1 MKRRLALLVALAA
14 GAALCQAQVRI
25 SSLSPGSAVAGGPA
39 FTLTVT
45 GAGFTTGAVV
55 YWNTTAL
62 PTTYV
67 SGLQLRASVSSS
79 LITQPG
85 TAGIFVML
93 PTGLR
98 SNTIS
103 FNIFTPTPA
112 ISGLSPSS
120 AAAGGS
126 AFPLTVS
133 GAGFVSGSQV
143 VWGTTRLSTT
153 FLSNTSIRAD
163 VPSTLIAS
171 PGTVEVYVANPN
183 ETSSNRVVFT
193 IREPAPVLS
202 SIQPSQVTAGG
213 PQFTLTVL
221 GNNFSTSGAAVLWNQ
236 TALTAVSSGR
246 TSLQAT
252 VPSRFIALPGTASIA
267 VQNADGTV
275 SNSLP
280 LQILPP
286 VQLSA
291 LSPASAAAGG
301 QQFTLTVSGSG
312 FVNGTAVVWNQS
324 ALTTAF
330 VSAATL
336 QAVVPAGL
344 IAQPG
349 TASVSVQS
357 PSGAVSNSLPFE
369 ITAVPLQMSG
379 LSPASAAAG
388 GPQFTLTVSGNGFVS
403 GTAVLWNQTALTT
416 VFAGATTL
424 QAVVPAG
431 LIAQPGTAS
440 VSAQSPSGAVSNSLP
455 FQVTATPLQISGL
468 NPATAAAGGPQFTLT
483 VSGSGFVAG
492 VAVLWNQTALTT
504 VFVSATALQAAV
516 PASLIAQPG
525 TASVSVQGPS
535 GAVSNTL
542 PFQVTAAALQIS
554 GLSPASAVAGG
565 PQFTL
570 TVSGTGFVSGASVL
584 FGQSTL
590 PAAFLSDTSLQAAVP
605 ASLIAQPGIATV
617 AVRNPTGATSNSI
630 QFVIEAPLRITGLS
644 PASVRAGGPQ
654 FTLSVT
660 GSGFTPASL
669 SGGSVVRWNGGALQT
684 TYVSGTEL
692 LAVVPPNLIAQP
704 TAASIT
710 VENTG
715 RAVSNAVAFPVTSV
729 VAVTGVEPGSR
740 IAGGP
745 PFALAVSGAGFVS
758 GSTIRFNGVTVPTT
772 FAGPALLQASIPSGL
787 IAAPGTAGID
797 VLNPDG
803 AVSNSLPFTILP
815 GPVIRRLSP
824 PSVPAGGPAFTLAVV
839 GSGFDPEFV
848 VTWNGAPLATEH
860 VNDGQLNAAVP
871 AGLIAEPGTVTIA
884 VRGSQEVVSLGV
896 SFVVTAAFRITSL
909 SPPSAAAG
917 GPAFTLTVDGSGF
930 YDTSRVLWGG
940 IQLPTTFVSS
950 TRLSA
955 AVAAARIAQPGT
967 VNVSVEIPNIGTSN
981 ALSFTVQPALSI
993 TSLEPSSAAA
1003 GGAAFTLT
1011 VTGTGFVQGSAVE
1024 WNGSALPTVF
1034 ASAARLTA
1042 SVEAQ
1047 FIRQPGAASVTVR
1060 NPGGAV
1066 SNAASF
1072 AVVAPLGISGLSPDS
1087 AAAGG
1092 PQFVLT
1098 VDGSGFAAGSVVR
1111 WNFTPLATNLVSPAR
1126 LTATVPANL
1135 IAQPGPA
1142 TITVANPDGA
1152 VSAGAVFT
1160 VTAALRIASLD
1171 PAAALAGGASLTL
1184 AVSGSG
1190 FAAGSVVQWGGV
1202 PLPTRFVS
1210 SARLTASVSAALI
1223 AEPGSASIRVV
1234 NPDGSISNAVELPV
1248 RLPAVPAVSVSGP
1261 PSNADPNDAIQVRA
1275 NLAGPFPVPIVGRF
1289 TLSFEAN
1296 AVGAFSDDPRNV
1308 QFANGS
1314 RIFEFTIPAN
1324 QTQAPAVGLKAGTV
1338 AGTIVLTA
1346 VLLRAGESA
1355 IPTPVPT
1362 TTRIV
1367 IGRLAPRVDRACLA
1381 RTAAGF
1387 DAVVIGYS
1395 TPRQITGASFQ
1406 FIPNAGANLQTTEL
1420 APAGIGAAFT
1430 AWYQS
1435 AASQTNGLGSQ
1446 FRLVQPFTVAGAA
1459 DAVRDVRVV
1468 LSNATGSSP
1477 PVTAAFESGCP
1488 NQ

>member
-330 VSAATL
+330 VSAA
-336 QAVVPAGL
+336 
-344 IAQPG
+344 
-349 TASVSVQS
+349 
-357 PSGAVSNSLPFE
+357 
-369 ITAVPLQMSG
+369 
-379 LSPASAAAG
+379 
-388 GPQFTLTVSGNGFVS
+388 
-403 GTAVLWNQTALTT
+403 
-416 VFAGATTL
+416 TL